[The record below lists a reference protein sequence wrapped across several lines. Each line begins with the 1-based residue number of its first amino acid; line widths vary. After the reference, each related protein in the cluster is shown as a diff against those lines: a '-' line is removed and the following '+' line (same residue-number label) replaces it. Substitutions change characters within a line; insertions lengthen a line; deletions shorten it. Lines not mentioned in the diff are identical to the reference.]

1 MYDNDQIMKPTLYQ
15 ITTNNESTLSTLTVL
30 LDIHITTQKNIT
42 SIEKKKYREVTQN
55 IAKWK

>member
-1 MYDNDQIMKPTLYQ
+1 MNDPLYEMYDNDQIMNPTLYQ

-42 SIEKKKYREVTQN
+42 SIEKKKNTE
-55 IAKWK
+55 K